1 MPQPTDKNTKGD
13 SPKGTGTQ
21 RPRAKAAPVKPAA
34 APAKVKPAAAP
45 PEVKPAAAR
54 PEVKPAAAP
63 PKVKPAAAKKA
74 TPAPALE
81 PEAVVASSVGNENP
95 LHKKLRLRPEDKGV
109 VIAPPQEADDPLAP
123 LPESFLVL
131 PQAGDLASH
140 EGLFDYIHV
149 FARDRADLIESFTL
163 LRDKLSPGGSLW
175 ISWLKQSSTHRSG
188 GQFGDLNENV
198 IRRLGLTH
206 ALVDVKVAALDR
218 DWSALRLVHRKR

>member
-1 MPQPTDKNTKGD
+1 MPQPTDKNTKGG
-13 SPKGTGTQ
+13 SPKATGAQ
-21 RPRAKAAPVKPAA
+21 QPKPKT
-34 APAKVKPAAAP
+34 APA
-45 PEVKPAAAR
+45 
-54 PEVKPAAAP
+54 KPAAAP
-63 PKVKPAAAKKA
+63 PKAEPAAAPLKVKPPAAPLQVKPAAAEEA
-74 TPAPALE
+74 TPALAPE
-81 PEAVVASSVGNENP
+81 PGPVGASSVGDENP
-95 LHKKLRLRPEDKGV
+95 LHKKLRLRPEDRGV
-109 VIAPPQEADDPLAP
+109 VIAPPQETDDPLLP

-131 PQAGDLASH
+131 PQAGDLAAH

-149 FARDRADLIESFTL
+149 FARDRADLIESFNL
-163 LRDKLSPGGSLW
+163 LRDKLAPGGSLW